1 MKKPLKIYFLLFIF
15 IIFTTYN
22 AKHKKKFT
30 RIFFPVKKILVE
42 NTVAINS
49 LELRR
54 DLNFLLNSS
63 LFFLDKEKILLTINK
78 EDFVSNFQLK
88 KVYPNTLKIEINE
101 KLPVAIQ
108 LIDKKKFYITKKNE
122 KINFVDIKVYKD
134 LPLIFGNNS
143 NFNIFYNE
151 LKKNNFEIK
160 SIKAFYYFDIGRW
173 DILLKNEKTI
183 KFPEKN
189 YLELLTKINLM
200 LNDSNFSKYKTFDF
214 RVKDQLILK

>member
-200 LNDSNFSKYKTFDF
+200 LNDSNFSKYKTFIF
-214 RVKDQLILK
+214 